1 MKQKTKMGSF
11 QYALGAARAGMLF
24 NLFSGKGIY
33 RLGLEYID
41 QVISYFKPNKVFDAA
56 ASFYQL

>member
-41 QVISYFKPNKVFDAA
+41 QVIGYFKQNKVFDGA
-56 ASFYQL
+56 ASFCQL

>member
-1 MKQKTKMGSF
+1 MGSF

-33 RLGLEYID
+33 RLSLEYID
-41 QVISYFKPNKVFDAA
+41 QVISYFKQNKVFDAA